1 MKDRMNERMNK
12 LKDGRIIESN
22 LLGELDAYTELV
34 VY

>member
-1 MKDRMNERMNK
+1 MNERMNK
-12 LKDGRIIESN
+12 LKDGRINELN